1 MKQKIK
7 KRKIEKKKR
16 REVNRLKQRK
26 EEAAFARLQK
36 AARPKGS
43 TIRKSSVI
51 IKEAS
56 SPL

>member
-7 KRKIEKKKR
+7 QRKIEKKKR
-16 REVNRLKQRK
+16 REIKRIKQRK

-43 TIRKSSVI
+43 TIRKSNVI
-51 IKEAS
+51 IQEAS
-56 SPL
+56 SPS